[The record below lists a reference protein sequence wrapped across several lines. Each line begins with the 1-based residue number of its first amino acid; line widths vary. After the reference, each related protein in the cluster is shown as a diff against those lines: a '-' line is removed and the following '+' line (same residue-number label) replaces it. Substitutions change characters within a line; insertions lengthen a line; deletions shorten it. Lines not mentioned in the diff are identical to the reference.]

1 MRQSLSIHSCNP
13 STRIKP
19 CVCGGSCDSRWVLQS
34 SSGFF
39 RAGTRLLM
47 VAVAAAA
54 ILVGSGCEIRDEAVQ
69 SGTSSASERRLLPS
83 SVRNERQAVN
93 HAAATAIEYVEN
105 YRTGLERAAASG
117 RPLVVICRA
126 SWCRWC
132 AGLSQGVLSDPKVVQ
147 RSARCVCVT
156 LDADRDT
163 EVCRRLGVRG
173 FPTVILQTPEGREV
187 KRLTGRTEVES
198 LAAAID
204 EATSRLAAG
213 PHSDTNTAVV
223 R

>member
-1 MRQSLSIHSCNP
+1 MRQAVSIHACNP
-13 STRIKP
+13 SDPMKP
-19 CVCGGSCDSRWVLQS
+19 CVCSGSCGRGWVLQS
-34 SSGFF
+34 TGGSLL
-39 RAGTRLLM
+39 AGARLLM
-47 VAVAAAA
+47 VAVVVAAVV
-54 ILVGSGCEIRDEAVQ
+54 VGSGCEIRDETVQ
-69 SGTSSASERRLLPS
+69 SGTKSVSERRLLPS

-93 HAAATAIEYVEN
+93 NTATTAIEYVEN

-117 RPLVVICRA
+117 RPLVVVCRA

-147 RSARCVCVT
+147 RSARCICVT

-173 FPTVILQTPEGREV
+173 FPTVILQTPDGREV

-213 PHSDTNTAVV
+213 PHSDANTPVV